1 MAIYLTTPDPRK
13 LLTDFKNKIQ
23 QGHIVTWSCDTDGDF
38 THTPAQWAN
47 KAWLRPRILQG
58 QLALGILKPSG
69 VSVTWP
75 IYGVFHGRFIES
87 MVEHCH
93 DLFSSAQATPKPVGQ
108 LDQV

>member
-13 LLTDFKNKIQ
+13 LLTDFKDKIQ
-23 QGHIVTWSCDTDGDF
+23 QGHIVTWSYDANGDF
-38 THTPAQWAN
+38 THTPAQWAK
-47 KAWLRPRILQG
+47 KAWLRPRLLQG
-58 QLALGILKPSG
+58 QLALGIVKPNG
-69 VSVTWP
+69 ASVTWP

-93 DLFSSAQATPKPVGQ
+93 DLFSSVQATPKPVGQ